1 MDALT
6 SFGFVS
12 ISVMLLAYILEQRS
26 TVWLFIFATA
36 CVTSSIYGWLAG
48 TIPFGIVE
56 IIWASFAYKRWWLAK
71 KKIKNDSL
79 NSPPVQSENQEH

>member
-26 TVWLFIFATA
+26 TIWLFVFATA
-36 CVTSSIYGWLAG
+36 CVSSSVYGWLAG

-56 IIWASFAYKRWWLAK
+56 IIWAIFAYRKWWVTK
-71 KKIKNDSL
+71 QKIRNDNFRSQEAQL
-79 NSPPVQSENQEH
+79 ENQEH